1 MRRIPTDHACL
12 TPEERAEKY
21 RHMRRDGIV
30 QISGPKWRSISER
43 NRDARELKRTAQ
55 TLGDNWA

>member
-1 MRRIPTDHACL
+1 
-12 TPEERAEKY
+12 
-21 RHMRRDGIV
+21 MRRDGIV

-55 TLGDNWA
+55 TLGDDWA